1 MALPTSVLGMGAIQ
15 TEFGGSNP
23 IALSEYYGVNANV
36 ASSGQIRMAQFLGI
50 SNAPVVTLPANTAIA
65 AIDVYPATSN
75 AYIRFTSAGGYQG
88 SGFASG
94 TWLTSGSASQVDIH
108 LRYSSGSHNPSGDAV
123 NSWLNLGT
131 SRQWQLL
138 NPTDQTIRT
147 SNMIL
152 TLRDAST
159 LSNLISRTVTF
170 YSENEK

>member
-1 MALPTSVLGMGAIQ
+1 MTTPTVNLGLSHIQ

-23 IALSEYYGVNANV
+23 ISLSEYYGVNANV

-65 AIDVYPATSN
+65 AYDTYPGTSN
-75 AYIRFTSAGGYQG
+75 AHMRFTSSGGYQG
-88 SGFASG
+88 AGFASG

-108 LRYSSGSHNPSGDAV
+108 LRYSSGSHNPSGDSI
-123 NSWLNLGT
+123 NTWLNLGT

>member
-1 MALPTSVLGMGAIQ
+1 MTTPTSALGLSHIQ

-23 IALSEYYGVNANV
+23 IAISEYYGVNANV
-36 ASSGQIRMAQFLGI
+36 PASGTIAMSKFLGI

-65 AIDVYPATSN
+65 ATDTYPATSN
-75 AYIRFTSAGGYQG
+75 AYMRFTSAGGYQG

-94 TWLTSGSASQVDIH
+94 TWLTSGSASQVDIKIY
-108 LRYSSGSHNPSGDAV
+108 YSSGTHNPSGDSV
-123 NSWLNLGT
+123 NAWLNLGT

-147 SNMIL
+147 STMIL
-152 TLRDAST
+152 TLRDANS
-159 LSNLISRTVTF
+159 LANLITRIVTF